1 MLVDRSWRR
10 WVEEMAEELGY
21 MNQMGGLIIRV
32 DRLIGEADELIFSV
46 LMCIQVYTTEAG
58 VPANMDAW

>member
-1 MLVDRSWRR
+1 M
-10 WVEEMAEELGY
+10 EEMAEELGY